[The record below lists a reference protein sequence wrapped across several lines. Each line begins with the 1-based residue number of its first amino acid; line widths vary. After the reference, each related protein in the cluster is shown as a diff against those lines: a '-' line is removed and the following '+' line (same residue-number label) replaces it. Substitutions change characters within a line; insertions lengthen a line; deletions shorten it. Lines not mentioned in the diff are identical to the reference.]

1 MIYFYPS
8 LNTIMASTIGT
19 AAATLR
25 STNSTN
31 NDTRRAYECMNEYI
45 LRSRYL
51 NANESSYEQVCER
64 VCSTVMPDDAF
75 LLKQMKERKWC
86 PGGRTL
92 AYVGTSQP
100 VSANCLVL
108 PIEPTIATITTTDE
122 STKNITIDPTPLI
135 DTLCRALILQKHGMG
150 IGFSFSNVAQ
160 LNIYDERLLHYT
172 TPTVDRINKPFG
184 GIDLSLDNGVIKH
197 SPVKPFKRL
206 LMMHISHPDIIS
218 FIEADYRAFK
228 KVVII
233 PDALLESPS
242 GLFKVRRVNYD
253 SKFSMRYP
261 EVLSENIIS
270 ASQLIN
276 MIRKSDCTIRSES
289 SIYESS
295 HYYRVHDTLDNIV
308 YVLRKIADR
317 TKNREDFAIDLSRL
331 RKAGSICD
339 HDVKSGGPVSFAF
352 IYDTVVNAINN
363 IHRTNAISWL
373 YVYSACSNIITQTNR
388 NGANIGLLHVNCP
401 DILDFINVKRD
412 MGVINNFNISV
423 CFTDEFMES
432 LEKTPQLC
440 QTVHESVY
448 DDRFI
453 IKRQTI
459 SSKTIESIW
468 KSFIDSSHASGE
480 PGCIFEGNVN
490 RRYSILEPIMGRI
503 VACNPCGEIM
513 MYPNEVCNLGAI
525 NIEEFTDS
533 PEDLT
538 IQSVDISGYLQAKVH
553 KDTQYM
559 DTLNNE
565 LFDRFVKNFRLEEF
579 KKTVRHVTRFL
590 NAIIDRINVPDQD
603 VITQVRKMRRL
614 GLGLMGFANLLMK
627 LHIPYTSDAGRR
639 IAEYIVK
646 VMFDSASFESIMLAK
661 RFGSIADR
669 LGVTI
674 TDDMPVNDQILLSQ
688 ANIATICC
696 APTGSIAL
704 MLGTSYSIEPEFRM
718 CYKKAYTTAWKDDD
732 IVINRYFKRYLEDN
746 NAFNVENI
754 VDISENGISNAVLI
768 ENGKSLTDLSDHTDS
783 VSEST
788 VVFMPN
794 DYDIEVFKS
803 ANEIT
808 PMEHLLM
815 QASFQKYIDNSI
827 SKTINFANEAG
838 TEDIDCV
845 FREAYKLGVK
855 GTTIYRDRCR
865 DSQVLKSVSS
875 EDVHCKTGA
884 CGL

>member
-1 MIYFYPS
+1 
-8 LNTIMASTIGT
+8 MASINTTPI
-19 AAATLR
+19 
-25 STNSTN
+25 
-31 NDTRRAYECMNEYI
+31 NDYI

-51 NANESSYEQVCER
+51 NDNESTYDQVCER
-64 VCSTVMPDDAF
+64 VCSTVAPNDSF
-75 LLKQMKERKWC
+75 LLQQMKDRKWC

-108 PIEPTIATITTTDE
+108 PLTGSINE
-122 STKNITIDPTPLI
+122 SDDRIIIDSTPI
-135 DTLCRALILQKHGMG
+135 VDTLCRALVLQKHGMG
-150 IGFSFSNVAQ
+150 IGFSFSKIPQ
-160 LNIYDERLLHYT
+160 HCIYDKRLQ
-172 TPTVDRINKPFG
+172 PVG
-184 GIDLSLDNGVIKH
+184 GS
-197 SPVKPFKRL
+197 FKRL
-206 LMMHISHPDIIS
+206 LMLHINHPDIAS
-218 FIEADYRAFK
+218 FIDTDYRSFK
-228 KVVII
+228 KVII
-233 PDALLESPS
+233 VPDSLLENPS

-253 SKFSMRYP
+253 HKCSMQYP
-261 EVLSENIIS
+261 EILSES
-270 ASQLIN
+270 TIN
-276 MIRKSDCTIRSES
+276 AIDLLNLIRKSDCTIRSES

-295 HYYRVHDTLDNIV
+295 HYYRVSDTLNSIV
-308 YVLRKIADR
+308 DILRQIAKR
-317 TKNREDFAIDLSRL
+317 TQNGEDYAIDLSRL

-373 YVYSACSNIITQTNR
+373 YVFSACSNIITQTNR

-423 CFTDEFMES
+423 CFTNEFMDT
-432 LEKTPQLC
+432 LEKNPDLC
-440 QTVHESVY
+440 QTVHESTY

-453 IKRQTI
+453 IKHQTVT
-459 SSKTIESIW
+459 SKSTDTIW
-468 KSFIDSSHASGE
+468 KAFIASSHASGE

-490 RRYSILEPIMGRI
+490 ARYNILEPYMGRI

-525 NIEEFTDS
+525 NIEEFVDTPS
-533 PEDLT
+533 NFT
-538 IQSVDISGYLQAKVH
+538 IHSVDINRYLSAKINSD
-553 KDTQYM
+553 KQYM
-559 DTLNNE
+559 MALNGE
-565 LFDRFVKNFRLEEF
+565 LFKRFIDHFRVDEF

-590 NAIIDRINVPDQD
+590 NSIIDRINVPDQQ
-603 VITQVRKMRRL
+603 VITQVHRMRRL

-627 LHIPYTSDAGRR
+627 LHIPYTSEAGRR
-639 IAEYIVK
+639 IAGYIAQT
-646 VMFDSASFESIMLAK
+646 MSAASLMESIMLAK

-669 LGVTI
+669 LGITI
-674 TDDMPVNDQILLSQ
+674 TPEMSAADQILLSQ
-688 ANIATICC
+688 ANIATLCC

-718 CYKKAYTTAWKDDD
+718 CYKKAYSAGNKDDD
-732 IVINRYFKRYLEDN
+732 IVINRYFKRFLQEN
-746 NAFNVENI
+746 NAFSIENVI
-754 VDISENGISNAVLI
+754 DVSEHGISNAVLI
-768 ENGKSLTDLSDHTDS
+768 ENGKSLADLTDQP
-783 VSEST
+783 ESA
-788 VVFMPN
+788 VIFMPN
-794 DYDIEVFKS
+794 DFDIEVFKS

-815 QASFQKYIDNSI
+815 QAAFQKHIDNSI

-838 TEDIDCV
+838 TDDIDRV
-845 FREAYKLGVK
+845 FREAYHLGIK

-875 EDVHCKTGA
+875 EDIHCKTGA

>member
-1 MIYFYPS
+1 
-8 LNTIMASTIGT
+8 MASTNAIQI
-19 AAATLR
+19 
-25 STNSTN
+25 
-31 NDTRRAYECMNEYI
+31 NDYI

-51 NANESSYEQVCER
+51 NDNEESYDQVCER
-64 VCSTVMPDDAF
+64 VCSTVAPNDTF
-75 LLKQMKERKWC
+75 LLQQMKDRKWC

-108 PIEPTIATITTTDE
+108 PLTGSIIENDQT
-122 STKNITIDPTPLI
+122 ITIDPTPVI
-135 DTLCRALILQKHGMG
+135 DTLCRALVLQKHGMG
-150 IGFSFSNVAQ
+150 IGFSFSKIPQ
-160 LNIYDERLLHYT
+160 LNIYDNKLTHYAYTSKERL
-172 TPTVDRINKPFG
+172 NEPFK
-184 GIDLSLDNGVIKH
+184 GIDLTIENGAIKH
-197 SPVKPFKRL
+197 RTSNPFKRL

-228 KVVII
+228 KVII
-233 PDALLESPS
+233 VPDALLEHPTGS
-242 GLFKVRRVNYD
+242 FDVRRVNYD

-261 EVLSENIIS
+261 EVLSTDTIS
-270 ASQLIN
+270 AAQLLDN
-276 MIRKSDCTIRSES
+276 IRKSDCTIRAES
-289 SIYESS
+289 TIYESS
-295 HYYRVHDTLDNIV
+295 HYYRVSDTLNSIV
-308 YVLRKIADR
+308 DVLRKIADR
-317 TKNREDFAIDLSRL
+317 TKNHEDFAIDLTGL

-373 YVYSACSNIITQTNR
+373 YVFSACSNIITQTNR
-388 NGANIGLLHVNCP
+388 NGANIGLLHVDCP

-423 CFTDEFMES
+423 CFTNEFMDT
-432 LEKTPQLC
+432 LEKNPNLC
-440 QTVHESVY
+440 QTVHESIY

-453 IKRQTI
+453 IRRQTI
-459 SSKTIESIW
+459 TSKSTDTIW
-468 KSFIDSSHASGE
+468 KSFIASSHASGE

-490 RRYSILEPIMGRI
+490 ARYAVLEPLMGRI

-525 NIEEFTDS
+525 NIEEFVDT
-533 PEDLT
+533 PTDLT
-538 IQSVDISGYLQAKVH
+538 IKTVDINEYLRAKT
-553 KDTQYM
+553 KNDKQYI
-559 DTLNNE
+559 DALNSE
-565 LFDRFVKNFRLEEF
+565 LFNRFVTHFRADEF

-590 NAIIDRINVPDQD
+590 NSIIDRINVPDQQ

-627 LHIPYTSDAGRR
+627 LHIPYTSEAGRH
-639 IAEYIVK
+639 IAGYI
-646 VMFDSASFESIMLAK
+646 MQTMSGASLMESIMLAK
-661 RFGSIADR
+661 RFGSLADR
-669 LGVTI
+669 LSIPI
-674 TDDMPVNDQILLSQ
+674 TPEMSTADQVLLSQ
-688 ANIATICC
+688 ANIATLCC

-718 CYKKAYTTAWKDDD
+718 CYKKAYSAGNKDDD
-732 IVINRYFKRYLEDN
+732 IVINRYFKRFLQEH
-746 NAFNVENI
+746 NAFNVQNI
-754 VDISENGISNAVLI
+754 VDISENGISNAI
-768 ENGKSLTDLSDHTDS
+768 IMETSTETSDDPSIITL
-783 VSEST
+783 
-788 VVFMPN
+788 N
-794 DYDIEVFKS
+794 DFDIEVFKN

-815 QASFQKYIDNSI
+815 QASFQRHIDNSI

-838 TEDIDCV
+838 TDDIDRV
-845 FREAYKLGVK
+845 FREAYHLGIK

>member
-1 MIYFYPS
+1 MSINNATS
-8 LNTIMASTIGT
+8 SVSNVNETHSDVTI
-19 AAATLR
+19 
-25 STNSTN
+25 
-31 NDTRRAYECMNEYI
+31 NEYI

-51 NANESSYEQVCER
+51 NSDEKTYEDVCKR
-64 VCSTVMPDDAF
+64 VCSTVAPDDDF
-75 LLKQMKERKWC
+75 LLKQMIDRKWC

-92 AYVGTSQP
+92 AYVGTEQP

-108 PIEPTIATITTTDE
+108 PLTGKIVEQGKGIILDSEPI
-122 STKNITIDPTPLI
+122 I

-150 IGFSFSNVAQ
+150 IGFSFSKIPQ
-160 LNIYDERLLHYT
+160 LCVYDERL
-172 TPTVDRINKPFG
+172 
-184 GIDLSLDNGVIKH
+184 KH
-197 SPVKPFKRL
+197 RFHSFKRL
-206 LMMHISHPDIIS
+206 LMLHINHPDIAS

-228 KVVII
+228 KVVIV
-233 PDALLESPS
+233 PDELLENPS
-242 GLFKVRRVNYD
+242 GTFNIRKINYD
-253 SKFSMRYP
+253 HKFSMQYP
-261 EVLSENIIS
+261 EILNESTVS
-270 ASQLIN
+270 ARDLLAL
-276 MIRKSDCTIRSES
+276 IRKSDCTIRSES

-295 HYYRVHDTLDNIV
+295 HYYRVHDTLDSIV
-308 YVLRKIADR
+308 EVLRSTAKR
-317 TKNREDFAIDLSRL
+317 TQNKEDYAIDLSRL

-363 IHRTNAISWL
+363 INRTNAISWL
-373 YVYSACSNIITQTNR
+373 YVFSACSNIITQTNR

-401 DILDFINVKRD
+401 DILDFIDVKRD

-423 CFTDEFMES
+423 CFTNEFMDT
-432 LEKTPQLC
+432 LEKNPDLC
-440 QTVHESVY
+440 QLVHSSAY

-453 IKRQTI
+453 IKHQVVT
-459 SSKTIESIW
+459 SKRVEHIW
-468 KSFIDSSHASGE
+468 NAFIASSHASGE

-490 RRYSILEPIMGRI
+490 SRYSILEPIMGRI

-525 NIEEFTDS
+525 NIEEFVDS
-533 PEDLT
+533 PKDLT
-538 IQSVDISGYLQAKVH
+538 IKSVDINDYLRAKARNDAV
-553 KDTQYM
+553 YM
-559 DTLNNE
+559 NVLNNE
-565 LFDRFVKNFRLEEF
+565 LFKRFVDNFRVDEF
-579 KKTVRHVTRFL
+579 KKTVKHVTRFL
-590 NAIIDRINVPDQD
+590 NEIIDRINVPDKQ
-603 VITQVRKMRRL
+603 VIEQVRKMRRL

-639 IAEYIVK
+639 IACYITHI
-646 VMFDSASFESIMLAK
+646 MSNSSSMESIMLAK
-661 RFGSIADR
+661 RFGSLADR
-669 LGVTI
+669 VGIKI
-674 TDDMPVNDQILLSQ
+674 TDEMSVMDQILLSQ
-688 ANIATICC
+688 ANIATLCC

-718 CYKKAYTTAWKDDD
+718 CYKKAYAAGNKNDD
-732 IVINRYFKRYLEDN
+732 IVINHYFKRFLQKH
-746 NAFNVENI
+746 NAYNLQNI
-754 VDISENGISNAVLI
+754 VDISEYGISNAVLF
-768 ENGKSLTDLSDHTDS
+768 ETLGDGVD
-783 VSEST
+783 ESA
-788 VVFMPN
+788 VVTLN

-815 QASFQKYIDNSI
+815 QSSFQQYIDNSI

-838 TEDIDCV
+838 TDDIDEV

-875 EDVHCKTGA
+875 EDIHCKTGA

>member
-1 MIYFYPS
+1 
-8 LNTIMASTIGT
+8 MASIN
-19 AAATLR
+19 AVPI
-25 STNSTN
+25 
-31 NDTRRAYECMNEYI
+31 NDYI

-51 NANESSYEQVCER
+51 NDNETSYNQVCER
-64 VCSTVMPDDAF
+64 VCSTIAPNDTF
-75 LLKQMKERKWC
+75 LLQQMKDRKWC

-108 PIEPTIATITTTDE
+108 PLTGSINETNNA
-122 STKNITIDPTPLI
+122 ITIDSTPII

-150 IGFSFSNVAQ
+150 IGFSFSKIPQ
-160 LNIYDERLLHYT
+160 HCIYDNRLQSN
-172 TPTVDRINKPFG
+172 NK
-184 GIDLSLDNGVIKH
+184 S
-197 SPVKPFKRL
+197 FKRL
-206 LMMHISHPDIIS
+206 LMLHINHPDIAS
-218 FIEADYRAFK
+218 FIDADYRSFK
-228 KVVII
+228 KVII
-233 PDALLESPS
+233 VPDSLLENPT

-253 SKFSMRYP
+253 HKFSMQYP
-261 EVLSENIIS
+261 EILSESMIS
-270 ASQLIN
+270 AIELLN
-276 MIRKSDCTIRSES
+276 LIRKSNCVIRSES

-295 HYYRVHDTLDNIV
+295 HYYRVHDTLDSIV
-308 YVLRKIADR
+308 GVLRQIAKR
-317 TKNREDFAIDLSRL
+317 TQDGEDYAIDLSRL

-363 IHRTNAISWL
+363 INRTNAISWL
-373 YVYSACSNIITQTNR
+373 YVFSACSNIITQTNR

-423 CFTDEFMES
+423 CFTNEFMDT
-432 LEKTPQLC
+432 LETNPDLC
-440 QTVHESVY
+440 QTVHESTY

-453 IKRQTI
+453 IKHQTVT
-459 SSKTIESIW
+459 SKSTDTIW
-468 KSFIDSSHASGE
+468 KAFIASSHASGE

-490 RRYSILEPIMGRI
+490 SRYSILEPHMGRI

-525 NIEEFTDS
+525 NIEEFVDE
-533 PEDLT
+533 PPNFT
-538 IQSVDISGYLQAKVH
+538 ITSVDINDYLRAKT
-553 KDTQYM
+553 KNDRQYI
-559 DTLNNE
+559 DALNNE
-565 LFDRFVKNFRLEEF
+565 LFDRFVRHFRAEEF
-579 KKTVRHVTRFL
+579 RKTVRHVTRFL
-590 NAIIDRINVPDQD
+590 NEIIDRINVPDQQ

-627 LHIPYTSDAGRR
+627 LHIPYTSEAGRR
-639 IAEYIVK
+639 IASHI
-646 VMFDSASFESIMLAK
+646 MQTMSGASLMESIMLAK
-661 RFGSIADR
+661 RFGSLADR
-669 LGVTI
+669 LNIEI
-674 TDDMPVNDQILLSQ
+674 TPEMSVSDQILLSQ
-688 ANIATICC
+688 ANIATLCC

-718 CYKKAYTTAWKDDD
+718 CYKKAYSAGNKDDD
-732 IVINRYFKRYLEDN
+732 IVINRYFKRFLQEH
-746 NAFNVENI
+746 NAFNIDNI
-754 VDISENGISNAVLI
+754 VDISENGISNAIITETGL
-768 ENGKSLTDLSDHTDS
+768 GRGQPS
-783 VSEST
+783 SETGTETTEDPSIIT
-788 VVFMPN
+788 LN
-794 DYDIEVFKS
+794 DFDIEVFKS

-815 QASFQKYIDNSI
+815 QASFQRHIDNSI

-838 TEDIDCV
+838 TDDIDRV
-845 FREAYKLGVK
+845 FREAYHLGIK

>member
-1 MIYFYPS
+1 MTS
-8 LNTIMASTIGT
+8 TNTISI
-19 AAATLR
+19 
-25 STNSTN
+25 
-31 NDTRRAYECMNEYI
+31 NDYI

-51 NANESSYEQVCER
+51 NTDETSYEQVCER
-64 VCSTVMPDDAF
+64 VCSTIAPNDSF
-75 LLKQMKERKWC
+75 LLQQMKDRKWC

-92 AYVGTSQP
+92 AYVGTQQP

-108 PIEPTIATITTTDE
+108 PLTGSIIESDKHIIID
-122 STKNITIDPTPLI
+122 STPII

-150 IGFSFSNVAQ
+150 IGFSFSKIPQ
-160 LNIYDERLLHYT
+160 HCIYDNRLHS
-172 TPTVDRINKPFG
+172 IG
-184 GIDLSLDNGVIKH
+184 GS
-197 SPVKPFKRL
+197 FKRL
-206 LMMHISHPDIIS
+206 LMLHINHPDIAS
-218 FIEADYRAFK
+218 FIDADYRSFK
-228 KVVII
+228 KVII
-233 PDALLESPS
+233 VPDKLLENPIGSFS
-242 GLFKVRRVNYD
+242 IRRVNYD
-253 SKFSMRYP
+253 HKFSMQYP
-261 EVLSENIIS
+261 EVLSES
-270 ASQLIN
+270 TIN
-276 MIRKSDCTIRSES
+276 AIDLLNLIRKSDCTIRSES

-295 HYYRVHDTLDNIV
+295 HYYRVSDTLDSIV
-308 YVLRKIADR
+308 DILRQISKR
-317 TKNREDFAIDLSRL
+317 TQNGEDYAIDLSRL

-352 IYDTVVNAINN
+352 IYDVVVNAINN

-373 YVYSACSNIITQTNR
+373 YVFSACSNIITQTNR

-423 CFTDEFMES
+423 CFTNEFMDT
-432 LEKTPQLC
+432 LEKNPDLC
-440 QTVHESVY
+440 QTVHESTY

-453 IKRQTI
+453 IKRQIVTSKSTDTI
-459 SSKTIESIW
+459 W
-468 KSFIDSSHASGE
+468 NAFIASSHASGE

-490 RRYSILEPIMGRI
+490 ERYSVLEPYMGRI

-525 NIEEFTDS
+525 NIEEFVDCPS
-533 PEDLT
+533 DLT
-538 IQSVDISGYLQAKVH
+538 IHSVDINGYLTAKIH
-553 KDTQYM
+553 NDSQYM
-559 DTLNNE
+559 TALNNE
-565 LFDRFVKNFRLEEF
+565 LFKRFVDHFRVDEF

-590 NAIIDRINVPDQD
+590 NSIIDRINVPDQQ
-603 VITQVRKMRRL
+603 VIAQVRRMRRL

-627 LHIPYTSDAGRR
+627 LHIPYTSEAGRR
-639 IAEYIVK
+639 IAGYIIHT
-646 VMFDSASFESIMLAK
+646 MSAASLMESIMLAK

-669 LGVTI
+669 LGITI
-674 TDDMPVNDQILLSQ
+674 TPEMSTADQVLLSQ
-688 ANIATICC
+688 ANIATLCC

-718 CYKKAYTTAWKDDD
+718 CYKKAYSAGNKDDD
-732 IVINRYFKRYLEDN
+732 IVINRYFKRYLQEN
-746 NAFNVENI
+746 NAYNIENVI
-754 VDISENGISNAVLI
+754 DVSEHGISNAVLI
-768 ENGKSLTDLSDHTDS
+768 ENSKSLADLTDQP
-783 VSEST
+783 ESA

-794 DYDIEVFKS
+794 DFDIEVFKS

-815 QASFQKYIDNSI
+815 QAAFQKHIDNSI

-838 TEDIDCV
+838 TDDIDSV
-845 FREAYKLGVK
+845 FREAYHLGIK

-875 EDVHCKTGA
+875 EDIHCKSGA